1 MIYGIVL
8 MILALYKAARLWRLH
23 SGMRSSLGLMSILIR
38 DQAIYF
44 LACVVVSPV

>member
-8 MILALYKAARLWRLH
+8 MVLALYKAAKLWILH
-23 SGMRSSLGLMSILIR
+23 SGMKTSLGLMSILIR

-44 LACVVVSPV
+44 LACVAV